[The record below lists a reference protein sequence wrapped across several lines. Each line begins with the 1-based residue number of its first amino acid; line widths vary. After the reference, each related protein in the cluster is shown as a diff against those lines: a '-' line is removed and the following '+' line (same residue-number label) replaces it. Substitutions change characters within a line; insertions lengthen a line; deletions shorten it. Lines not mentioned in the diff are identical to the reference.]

1 MCMKINICKFAS
13 LGLMH
18 ENLGAQKYL
27 HLQQKDKTGVQRKPD
42 TDQIVTYRYK
52 FSKKEGLHLFCSTPG
67 LNHSISMNIIFQILW
82 RQIMKA
88 NDHPMKI
95 PAKIPTIL
103 RTLLKMREFLYTWH
117 TTYWSWEFVFWL
129 PASFCLL
136 SPYSATSDP
145 GGKARN

>member
-1 MCMKINICKFAS
+1 MKIITILGQIQLTGMCMKINICKFAS

-67 LNHSISMNIIFQILW
+67 LNHSISMNIIVFYF
-82 RQIMKA
+82 
-88 NDHPMKI
+88 
-95 PAKIPTIL
+95 L
-103 RTLLKMREFLYTWH
+103 RGGRLRVTGTG
-117 TTYWSWEFVFWL
+117 
-129 PASFCLL
+129 
-136 SPYSATSDP
+136 SAMVVKSMC
-145 GGKARN
+145 